1 MDLDDHTLRI
11 HPGLPVARG
20 VAGDGFG
27 HRVGGGDDMSLTF
40 EREPAPSLEL
50 AHRDPATRTDV
61 VGLAARPAADDPG
74 EAGLAVPREAGR
86 RDVRGA
92 VGANRGDGRKVSF
105 GDELEPRRG
114 EQRHRSDELT
124 VVVGKD
130 RWSVVDLFA

>member
-1 MDLDDHTLRI
+1 MSTMPENLAGARTAISVRRRARQVRHWGERLRHEGCRAEDAVDLDLDDHTLRI

-61 VGLAARPAADDPG
+61 VGLA
-74 EAGLAVPREAGR
+74 
-86 RDVRGA
+86 
-92 VGANRGDGRKVSF
+92 
-105 GDELEPRRG
+105 
-114 EQRHRSDELT
+114 
-124 VVVGKD
+124 
-130 RWSVVDLFA
+130 

>member
-50 AHRDPATRTDV
+50 AHRDPATRTDAM
-61 VGLAARPAADDPG
+61 GLAARPAAADPG
-74 EAGLAVPREAGR
+74 YAGLAPPPAARPRALR
-86 RDVRGA
+86 RA
-92 VGANRGDGRKVSF
+92 VGANAGGARGGTR
-105 GDELEPRRG
+105 
-114 EQRHRSDELT
+114 
-124 VVVGKD
+124 
-130 RWSVVDLFA
+130 